1 MQMFEY
7 LPVLPEVCRAQL
19 SLSTSSA
26 RHLRLAA
33 HSNLNAAESL
43 LREALA
49 EARAAPKQQQ
59 ATLDM
64 CAGVLVE
71 DVLLRQNNNLQS
83 ADAVLREY
91 KAELSPE
98 TAKVCSLGSTLQRLA
113 LRQEP

>member
-1 MQMFEY
+1 MLSQ
-7 LPVLPEVCRAQL
+7 VLLCRAQL

-33 HSNLNAAESL
+33 HSTLNAAESL

-49 EARAAPKQQQ
+49 EASAAPKQQQ
-59 ATLDM
+59 ATLNM
-64 CAGVLVE
+64 CASVLIE
-71 DVLLRQNNNLQS
+71 DVLLRQNNNWQG

-98 TAKVCSLGSTLQRLA
+98 TAKVRA
-113 LRQEP
+113 LELELSETACL